1 MRLLILFFSFFFLSN
16 SIEGQK
22 LKLYD
27 WYSLQCYRSGFDV
40 TQTPNYIVYNTI
52 SGLLF
57 INKSNNEDI
66 QNFTTIDG
74 LSESRIQRIMY
85 NEEAKMLFIY
95 YADGSIDLMDSDRN
109 IQNLQDIKNNNV
121 LVPNKELNDIASYGR
136 YIYLCL
142 PFGLAEFDA
151 VDRVFTNTLTVEGG
165 VKGVGVIGSKLYII
179 NQGRFYNVD
188 RTVKPNISF
197 IGNWNKRI
205 DPLAEK
211 DTTMAYEGLTIF
223 KNQVFT
229 TFRNNLFRF
238 NSDNTFD
245 KIDTLLTIKNVKYL
259 TSGSDFIIVGGR
271 CNQANLPNSG
281 CIAEVVL
288 YDASLQNIPF
298 NRQNLN
304 DNLYAVQ
311 DNDKIWFA
319 DSYHGY
325 RYISLPD
332 LNPTFIDISNRS
344 PWSNDVV
351 AIIKTPDALYVAPGG
366 RSTIYNGLGNKQGL
380 FEYKDGFWKIYN
392 LYSDP
397 FFASPVP
404 LADFSNFAYN
414 ENTQELAIASYSNG
428 IISIK
433 PNDRSVYNASNSAL
447 QTVPGDPQNTRVGD
461 VKFDRDGNLW
471 AANVLAPTSVFV
483 RTPDGSSKGFA
494 NSFGEIKL
502 IQMTIDPINQFKW
515 FVEPAKGI
523 VVYDSGEN
531 ILSASDDRWA
541 LVPVKS
547 DFENQNI
554 LPRSIY
560 SDSDG
565 RIWIGTVSGVFVID
579 CGSEIFESNNS
590 CETRYPYIQ
599 DGSGIGAFLNGQTVN
614 VITEDGAGRKW
625 FGTNTGIYV
634 TNASVD
640 EVILNLTPNNSP
652 LADANVNV
660 IEIDKKSGDVYI
672 GTSAGVQI
680 YKTDAS
686 IGNAFHDAKLVI
698 YPNPVKPSYEGPIV
712 IQGLAHESSVKIA
725 DVAGKLVFETQ
736 SLGSQAIWYGR
747 DLNGNKVG
755 TGVYTVFGTTTL
767 NIDNPTGI
775 IGKII
780 YIK

>member
-1 MRLLILFFSFFFLSN
+1 VV
-16 SIEGQK
+16 
-22 LKLYD
+22 
-27 WYSLQCYRSGFDV
+27 C
-40 TQTPNYIVYNTI
+40 
-52 SGLLF
+52 
-57 INKSNNEDI
+57 
-66 QNFTTIDG
+66 
-74 LSESRIQRIMY
+74 
-85 NEEAKMLFIY
+85 
-95 YADGSIDLMDSDRN
+95 
-109 IQNLQDIKNNNV
+109 
-121 LVPNKELNDIASYGR
+121 
-136 YIYLCL
+136 
-142 PFGLAEFDA
+142 
-151 VDRVFTNTLTVEGG
+151 
-165 VKGVGVIGSKLYII
+165 
-179 NQGRFYNVD
+179 
-188 RTVKPNISF
+188 RT
-197 IGNWNKRI
+197 
-205 DPLAEK
+205 
-211 DTTMAYEGLTIF
+211 
-223 KNQVFT
+223 
-229 TFRNNLFRF
+229 
-238 NSDNTFD
+238 
-245 KIDTLLTIKNVKYL
+245 
-259 TSGSDFIIVGGR
+259 
-271 CNQANLPNSG
+271 
-281 CIAEVVL
+281 
-288 YDASLQNIPF
+288 
-298 NRQNLN
+298 
-304 DNLYAVQ
+304 
-311 DNDKIWFA
+311 
-319 DSYHGY
+319 
-325 RYISLPD
+325 
-332 LNPTFIDISNRS
+332 
-344 PWSNDVV
+344 
-351 AIIKTPDALYVAPGG
+351 
-366 RSTIYNGLGNKQGL
+366 
-380 FEYKDGFWKIYN
+380 
-392 LYSDP
+392 
-397 FFASPVP
+397 
-404 LADFSNFAYN
+404 
-414 ENTQELAIASYSNG
+414 
-428 IISIK
+428 
-433 PNDRSVYNASNSAL
+433 
-447 QTVPGDPQNTRVGD
+447 
-461 VKFDRDGNLW
+461 
-471 AANVLAPTSVFV
+471 
-483 RTPDGSSKGFA
+483 
-494 NSFGEIKL
+494 
-502 IQMTIDPINQFKW
+502 
-515 FVEPAKGI
+515 AKGI

-725 DVAGKLVFETQ
+725 DVTGKLVFETQ